1 MPYSTLRRNR
11 RGAVIA
17 EGRNFSC
24 AVSTANV
31 VSGLS
36 RWPERAFSESS
47 AAAADQIP
55 PTLSTAASRTIF
67 VSGEFLMRVAL
78 LTGGGDCPGLNAVIY
93 AAVKKGINHY
103 GDEFIGFLNGWRG
116 VLDNQFVPL
125 TLENTDGI
133 QLKGGTILHSSR
145 TNVKKI
151 PGGIDKVQ
159 EVLKQNKID
168 ALIALG
174 GDDTQSVTLF
184 LAEHGINAIGVP
196 KTIDNDISGTDA
208 TFGYDTA
215 VMIATE
221 AVDRIHT
228 TADSH
233 NRVIV
238 VEVMGRDAGWIA
250 MAAGIAGG
258 AHVTLV
264 PEKPIDLDH
273 VCALLKYNY
282 DHGKHYGVVVVAE
295 GCHLPEV
302 GQVIGSG
309 EVDSFGHAR
318 LSGIGEALAKRIEEK
333 TGFETRSVN
342 LGHTQRGG
350 VPTAYDRLLG
360 QRYGLHAID
369 MVHENKWGRIAVLQG
384 TDITDITIKEAIAQ
398 NRRLDQRFFDVISG
412 LEAKV

>member
-1 MPYSTLRRNR
+1 MSDGAHDFSLHRKSTL
-11 RGAVIA
+11 GKVPI
-17 EGRNFSC
+17 
-24 AVSTANV
+24 
-31 VSGLS
+31 
-36 RWPERAFSESS
+36 P
-47 AAAADQIP
+47 AAARMRA
-55 PTLSTAASRTIF
+55 PTLQAAASRTNF

-116 VLDNQFVPL
+116 VLDNQFIAL

-151 PGGIDKVQ
+151 PGGIEKVQ

-250 MAAGIAGG
+250 MASGVAGG

-264 PEKPIDLDH
+264 PEKPIDIDH

-309 EVDSFGHAR
+309 QVDSFGHAR
-318 LSGIGEALAKRIEEK
+318 LSGIGEALAELIEKK

-369 MVHENKWGRIAVLQG
+369 MVHEKKWGRIAVLRG
-384 TDITDITIKEAIAQ
+384 TDITDITIKEAIAH

>member
-1 MPYSTLRRNR
+1 
-11 RGAVIA
+11 
-17 EGRNFSC
+17 
-24 AVSTANV
+24 
-31 VSGLS
+31 
-36 RWPERAFSESS
+36 
-47 AAAADQIP
+47 
-55 PTLSTAASRTIF
+55 
-67 VSGEFLMRVAL
+67 MRIAL

-116 VLDNQFVPL
+116 VLDNNFIPL
-125 TLENTDGI
+125 TLESTDGI

-151 PGGIDKVQ
+151 PGGIEKVQ
-159 EVLKQNKID
+159 EVLKTNKID

-174 GDDTQSVTLF
+174 GDDTQSVTEYLC
-184 LAEHGINAIGVP
+184 ENGIKGVGVP

-215 VMIATE
+215 VSIATE

-238 VEVMGRDAGWIA
+238 IEVMGRDAGWIA
-250 MAAGIAGG
+250 YAAGIAGG
-258 AHVTLV
+258 AHVILV
-264 PEKPIDLDH
+264 PEKTIDIDH

-295 GCHLPEV
+295 GCHLPEG
-302 GQVIGSG
+302 GQVTGSAQ
-309 EVDSFGHAR
+309 VDSFGHAR
-318 LSGIGEALAKRIEEK
+318 LSGIGEALGELIEKK
-333 TGFETRSVN
+333 TGYETRSVN

-369 MVHENKWGRIAVLQG
+369 MVHKKKWGRIAVLKG
-384 TDITDITIKEAIAQ
+384 TDITDIPIQDAIST
-398 NRRLDQRFFDVISG
+398 NRRLDQRFFDVIAS

>member
-1 MPYSTLRRNR
+1 VR
-11 RGAVIA
+11 
-17 EGRNFSC
+17 
-24 AVSTANV
+24 
-31 VSGLS
+31 
-36 RWPERAFSESS
+36 
-47 AAAADQIP
+47 
-55 PTLSTAASRTIF
+55 
-67 VSGEFLMRVAL
+67 
-78 LTGGGDCPGLNAVIY
+78 
-93 AAVKKGINHY
+93 KGINHY
-103 GDEFIGFLNGWRG
+103 GDEFIGFLNGWKG
-116 VLDNQFVPL
+116 VLENSFIPL
-125 TLENTDGI
+125 TLETVDGI

-151 PGGIDKVQ
+151 PGGIEKVQ
-159 EVLKQNKID
+159 EVLKANKID

-184 LAEHGINAIGVP
+184 LSENGVPSVGVP
-196 KTIDNDISGTDA
+196 KTIDNDISGTDQ
-208 TFGYDTA
+208 TFGFDTA

-250 MAAGIAGG
+250 YASGVAGG
-258 AHVTLV
+258 AHVILV
-264 PEKPIDLDH
+264 PEKEIDIDH

-282 DHGKHYGVVVVAE
+282 NHGKHYGVVVIAE

-302 GQVIGSG
+302 GQVIDESKNL
-309 EVDSFGHAR
+309 DSFGHAH
-318 LSGIGEALAKRIEEK
+318 LSGVGEALAQLIEEK
-333 TGFETRSVN
+333 AGFSTRSVN

-350 VPTAYDRLLG
+350 VPTAYDRILG

-369 MVHENKWGRIAVLQG
+369 MVHDKKWGRIAVLNG
-384 TDITDITIKEAIAQ
+384 LDITDIPIKDAIAT
-398 NRRLDQRFFDVISG
+398 NRRLDQRFFDVISD

>member
-1 MPYSTLRRNR
+1 
-11 RGAVIA
+11 
-17 EGRNFSC
+17 
-24 AVSTANV
+24 
-31 VSGLS
+31 
-36 RWPERAFSESS
+36 
-47 AAAADQIP
+47 
-55 PTLSTAASRTIF
+55 
-67 VSGEFLMRVAL
+67 MRVAL

-93 AAVKKGINHY
+93 ASVRKGINHY

-116 VLDNQFVPL
+116 VLDNNFIPL
-125 TLENTDGI
+125 ILEKVDGI

-159 EVLKQNKID
+159 EVLKINKID
-168 ALIALG
+168 ALIVLG

-184 LAEHGINAIGVP
+184 LSEHGVNAVGVP
-196 KTIDNDISGTDA
+196 KTIDNDITGTDQ

-233 NRVIV
+233 NRVAVI
-238 VEVMGRDAGWIA
+238 EVMGRDAGWIA
-250 MAAGIAGG
+250 YAAGIAGG
-258 AHVTLV
+258 AHVVLV
-264 PEKPIDLDH
+264 PEKEINIDH

-302 GQVIGSG
+302 GQVIGSQQ
-309 EVDSFGHAR
+309 VDSFGHVR
-318 LSGIGEALAKRIEEK
+318 LSGIGEALGELIEQK
-333 TGFETRSVN
+333 TGYETRSVN

-350 VPTAYDRLLG
+350 VPTAFDRVLG

-369 MVHENKWGRIAVLQG
+369 MVHEKKWGRIAVLHG
-384 TDITDITIKEAIAQ
+384 SDITDIPIKEAIST
-398 NRRLDQRFFDVISG
+398 NRKLDQRFFDVIAD

>member
-1 MPYSTLRRNR
+1 
-11 RGAVIA
+11 
-17 EGRNFSC
+17 
-24 AVSTANV
+24 
-31 VSGLS
+31 
-36 RWPERAFSESS
+36 
-47 AAAADQIP
+47 
-55 PTLSTAASRTIF
+55 
-67 VSGEFLMRVAL
+67 MRVAL

-93 AAVKKGINHY
+93 AAVKKGINVY
-103 GDEFIGFLNGWRG
+103 GDEFMGFLNGWRG
-116 VLDNQFVPL
+116 VLDNNWIPL
-125 TLENTDGI
+125 TLESTDGI

-159 EVLKQNKID
+159 EVLKANKID

-174 GDDTQSVTLF
+174 GDDTQSVTQYLV
-184 LAEHGINAIGVP
+184 EHGVQGVGVP
-196 KTIDNDISGTDA
+196 KTIDNDLNGTDQ
-208 TFGYDTA
+208 TFGFDTA

-221 AVDRIHT
+221 AIDRIHT

-250 MAAGIAGG
+250 MASGIAGG
-258 AHVTLV
+258 AHVVLV
-264 PEKPIDLDH
+264 PEREIDIDH

-302 GQVIGSG
+302 GQVLGSQK
-309 EVDSFGHAR
+309 VDSFGHVQ
-318 LSGIGEALAKRIEEK
+318 LSGIGEALAELIEK
-333 TGFETRSVN
+333 KAGYETRFVN

-360 QRYGLHAID
+360 QRYGLHAIE
-369 MVHENKWGRIAVLQG
+369 MVHEKKWGRIAVLRG
-384 TDITDITIKEAIAQ
+384 TDITDIPIKDAITT
-398 NRRLDQRFFDVISG
+398 NRRLDQRFFDLISS

>member
-1 MPYSTLRRNR
+1 
-11 RGAVIA
+11 
-17 EGRNFSC
+17 
-24 AVSTANV
+24 
-31 VSGLS
+31 
-36 RWPERAFSESS
+36 
-47 AAAADQIP
+47 
-55 PTLSTAASRTIF
+55 
-67 VSGEFLMRVAL
+67 MRVAL

-93 AAVKKGINHY
+93 AVVKKGINHY

-116 VLDNQFVPL
+116 VLDNNFIPL

-159 EVLKQNKID
+159 EVIKANKIE

-174 GDDTQSVTLF
+174 GDDTQSVTQF
-184 LAEHGINAIGVP
+184 LCENGVHGVGVP
-196 KTIDNDISGTDA
+196 KTIDNDLSGTDA

-215 VMIATE
+215 VSIATE

-250 MAAGIAGG
+250 YAAGLAGG
-258 AHVTLV
+258 AHVVLV
-264 PEKPIDLDH
+264 PEKEIDIEH

-302 GQVIGSG
+302 GQVIGSQQ
-309 EVDSFGHAR
+309 VDSFGHVR
-318 LSGIGEALAKRIEEK
+318 LSGIGEALSELIEKK
-333 TGFETRSVN
+333 TGYETRYVN

-369 MVHENKWGRIAVLQG
+369 MVHQQKWGRIAVLRG
-384 TDITDITIKEAIAQ
+384 IEITDITIKEAIAT
-398 NRRLDQRFFDVISG
+398 NRRLDQRFFDVIHD

>member
-1 MPYSTLRRNR
+1 
-11 RGAVIA
+11 
-17 EGRNFSC
+17 
-24 AVSTANV
+24 
-31 VSGLS
+31 
-36 RWPERAFSESS
+36 
-47 AAAADQIP
+47 
-55 PTLSTAASRTIF
+55 
-67 VSGEFLMRVAL
+67 MRVAL

-93 AAVKKGINHY
+93 AAVRKGINHY
-103 GDEFIGFLNGWRG
+103 GDEFIGFLDGWKG
-116 VLDNQFVPL
+116 VLENRFIPL
-125 TLENTDGI
+125 TLEAVDGI

-151 PGGIDKVQ
+151 PGGIEKVQ
-159 EVLKQNKID
+159 QVLAQNKID

-184 LAEHGINAIGVP
+184 LSENGLPAVGVP
-196 KTIDNDISGTDA
+196 KTIDNDISGTDQ
-208 TFGYDTA
+208 TFGFDTA
-215 VMIATE
+215 VSIATE

-233 NRVIV
+233 NRVVV

-250 MAAGIAGG
+250 YAAGIAGG
-258 AHVTLV
+258 AHVVLV
-264 PEKPIDLDH
+264 PEQDIDIDH

-282 DHGKHYGVVVVAE
+282 DHGKRYGVVVVAE

-302 GQVIGSG
+302 GQVIGSAQ
-309 EVDSFGHAR
+309 VDSFGHAR
-318 LSGIGEALAKRIEEK
+318 LSGIGEALAELIEKK

-350 VPTAYDRLLG
+350 VPTAFDRLLG

-369 MVHENKWGRIAVLQG
+369 MVHEKKWGRIAVLRG
-384 TDITDITIKEAIAQ
+384 TDITDITIKEAITT
-398 NRRLDQRFFDVISG
+398 NRRLDQRFFNVIRD

>member
-1 MPYSTLRRNR
+1 
-11 RGAVIA
+11 
-17 EGRNFSC
+17 
-24 AVSTANV
+24 
-31 VSGLS
+31 
-36 RWPERAFSESS
+36 
-47 AAAADQIP
+47 
-55 PTLSTAASRTIF
+55 
-67 VSGEFLMRVAL
+67 MRVAL

-116 VLDNQFVPL
+116 VLDNNFIPL

-145 TNVKKI
+145 TNIKKV
-151 PGGIDKVQ
+151 PGGLDKAQ
-159 EVLKQNKID
+159 EVLKTNKID

-174 GDDTQSVTLF
+174 GDDTQSVTQF
-184 LAEHGINAIGVP
+184 LCENGIQGVGVP

-215 VMIATE
+215 VSIATE

-238 VEVMGRDAGWIA
+238 IEVMGRDAGWIA
-250 MAAGIAGG
+250 YAAGIAGG
-258 AHVTLV
+258 AHVVLV
-264 PEKPIDLDH
+264 PEKEIDINH

-282 DHGKHYGVVVVAE
+282 DHGKHYGIVVVAE
-295 GCHLPEV
+295 GCHLPDV
-302 GQVIGSG
+302 GQVIGSQQ
-309 EVDSFGHAR
+309 VDSFGHVR
-318 LSGIGEALAKRIEEK
+318 LSGIGEALAELIEK
-333 TGFETRSVN
+333 TSGFETRYVN

-369 MVHENKWGRIAVLQG
+369 MVHQKKWGRIAVLRG
-384 TDITDITIKEAIAQ
+384 TDITDIPIKEAIST
-398 NRRLDQRFFDVISG
+398 NRRLDQRFFDVIAD

>member
-1 MPYSTLRRNR
+1 
-11 RGAVIA
+11 
-17 EGRNFSC
+17 
-24 AVSTANV
+24 
-31 VSGLS
+31 
-36 RWPERAFSESS
+36 
-47 AAAADQIP
+47 
-55 PTLSTAASRTIF
+55 
-67 VSGEFLMRVAL
+67 MRVAL

-93 AAVKKGINHY
+93 AAVRKGINHY

-116 VLDNQFVPL
+116 VLDNHFIPL
-125 TLENTDGI
+125 TLESTDGI

-151 PGGIDKVQ
+151 PGGIDKVR
-159 EVLKQNKID
+159 EVLALNKID

-184 LAEHGINAIGVP
+184 LSENGVPSVGVP
-196 KTIDNDISGTDA
+196 KTIDNDINGTDQ

-215 VMIATE
+215 VSIATE

-238 VEVMGRDAGWIA
+238 IEVMGRDAGWIA
-250 MAAGIAGG
+250 YASGVAGG
-258 AHVTLV
+258 AHVILV
-264 PEKPIDLDH
+264 PEKEIDIDH

-302 GQVIGSG
+302 GQVVGHTQ
-309 EVDSFGHAR
+309 VDSFGHAR
-318 LSGIGEALAKRIEEK
+318 LSGIGEALADLIEEK

-350 VPTAYDRLLG
+350 VPTAFDRVLG

-369 MVHENKWGRIAVLQG
+369 MVHEKKWGRIAVLRG
-384 TDITDITIKEAIAQ
+384 TDITDITIKEAIST
-398 NRRLDQRFFDVISG
+398 NRRLDQRFFDVIAD

>member
-1 MPYSTLRRNR
+1 
-11 RGAVIA
+11 
-17 EGRNFSC
+17 
-24 AVSTANV
+24 
-31 VSGLS
+31 
-36 RWPERAFSESS
+36 
-47 AAAADQIP
+47 
-55 PTLSTAASRTIF
+55 
-67 VSGEFLMRVAL
+67 MRVAL

-93 AAVKKGINHY
+93 AVVKKGINHY
-103 GDEFIGFLNGWRG
+103 GDEFIGFVNGWRG
-116 VLDNQFVPL
+116 VLDNNFIPL

-151 PGGIDKVQ
+151 PGGLDKAR
-159 EVLKQNKID
+159 EVLAANGVD

-174 GDDTQSVTLF
+174 GDDTQSVTQF
-184 LAEHGINAIGVP
+184 LCENGVNGVGVP
-196 KTIDNDISGTDA
+196 KTIDNDLSGTDQ

-215 VMIATE
+215 VSIATE

-238 VEVMGRDAGWIA
+238 IEVMGRDAGWIA
-250 MAAGIAGG
+250 YAAGIAGG
-258 AHVTLV
+258 AHVILV
-264 PEKPIDLDH
+264 PEKEIDIDH

-302 GQVIGSG
+302 GQVTGSAQ
-309 EVDSFGHAR
+309 VDSFGHAR
-318 LSGIGEALAKRIEEK
+318 LSGIGEALADLIEKK
-333 TGFETRSVN
+333 TGYETRSVN

-369 MVHENKWGRIAVLQG
+369 MVHDRKWGRIAVLRG
-384 TDITDITIKEAIAQ
+384 IDITDIPIKEAIATS
-398 NRRLDQRFFDVISG
+398 RRLDQRFFDVISD
-412 LEAKV
+412 LEAKVPILVAKP

>member
-1 MPYSTLRRNR
+1 
-11 RGAVIA
+11 
-17 EGRNFSC
+17 
-24 AVSTANV
+24 
-31 VSGLS
+31 
-36 RWPERAFSESS
+36 
-47 AAAADQIP
+47 
-55 PTLSTAASRTIF
+55 
-67 VSGEFLMRVAL
+67 MRVAL
-78 LTGGGDCPGLNAVIY
+78 LTGGGDCPGLNAVIF
-93 AAVKKGINHY
+93 AAVKKGIQTY
-103 GDEFIGFLNGWRG
+103 GDEFFGFLNGWRG
-116 VLDNQFVPL
+116 VLDNNWIPL

-151 PGGIDKVQ
+151 PGGIEKVQ
-159 EVLKQNKID
+159 EVLKINQID

-184 LAEHGINAIGVP
+184 LSENGVPSVGVP
-196 KTIDNDISGTDA
+196 KTIDNDINGTDA

-215 VMIATE
+215 VSIATE

-250 MAAGIAGG
+250 YASGIAGG
-258 AHVTLV
+258 AHVILV
-264 PEKPIDLDH
+264 PEQEIDIDH
-273 VCALLKYNY
+273 VCKLLKYNY

-295 GCHLPEV
+295 GCHLPDV
-302 GQVIGSG
+302 GQVTGSV
-309 EVDSFGHAR
+309 EVDSFGHVR
-318 LSGIGEALAKRIEEK
+318 LSGIGEALADLIEKK

-369 MVHENKWGRIAVLQG
+369 MVHQAKWGRIAVLHG
-384 TDITDITIKEAIAQ
+384 IEITDITIKEAIST
-398 NRRLDQRFFDVISG
+398 NRRLDERFFSVIRD

>member
-1 MPYSTLRRNR
+1 
-11 RGAVIA
+11 
-17 EGRNFSC
+17 
-24 AVSTANV
+24 
-31 VSGLS
+31 
-36 RWPERAFSESS
+36 
-47 AAAADQIP
+47 
-55 PTLSTAASRTIF
+55 
-67 VSGEFLMRVAL
+67 MRVAL

-93 AAVKKGINHY
+93 AAVRKGINHY
-103 GDEFIGFLNGWRG
+103 GDEFIGFLNGWKG
-116 VLDNQFVPL
+116 VLENSFIPL
-125 TLENTDGI
+125 TLETVDGI

-151 PGGIDKVQ
+151 PGGIEKVQ
-159 EVLKQNKID
+159 DVLKLNKID

-184 LAEHGINAIGVP
+184 LTENGVPGVGVP
-196 KTIDNDISGTDA
+196 KTIDNDISGTDQ
-208 TFGYDTA
+208 TFGFDTA

-250 MAAGIAGG
+250 YASGVAGG
-258 AHVTLV
+258 AHVILV
-264 PEKPIDLDH
+264 PEKEIDVDH
-273 VCALLKYNY
+273 VCKLLKYNY
-282 DHGKHYGVVVVAE
+282 DHGKHYGVVVIAE

-302 GQVIGSG
+302 GQVIDESKNL
-309 EVDSFGHAR
+309 DSFGHAH
-318 LSGIGEALAKRIEEK
+318 LSGVGEALAQLIEEK
-333 TGFETRSVN
+333 AGFSTRSVN

-350 VPTAYDRLLG
+350 VPTAYDRILG

-369 MVHENKWGRIAVLQG
+369 MVHDQKWGRIAVLHG
-384 TDITDITIKEAIAQ
+384 LDITDIPIKDAIAT
-398 NRRLDQRFFDVISG
+398 NRRLDQRFFDVISD